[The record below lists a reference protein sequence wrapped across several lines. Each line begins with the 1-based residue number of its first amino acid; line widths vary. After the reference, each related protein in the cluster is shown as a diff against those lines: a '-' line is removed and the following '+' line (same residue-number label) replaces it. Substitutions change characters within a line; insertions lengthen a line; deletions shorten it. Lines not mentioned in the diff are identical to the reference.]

1 MREAQSG
8 HSDTIRRVAAE
19 IKIDRS
25 REALNTGHDGASERR
40 ARTSVLTLTRA
51 TLHKAFKALIHCLT

>member
-40 ARTSVLTLTRA
+40 ARTSVLTLTRYFA
-51 TLHKAFKALIHCLT
+51 QGI